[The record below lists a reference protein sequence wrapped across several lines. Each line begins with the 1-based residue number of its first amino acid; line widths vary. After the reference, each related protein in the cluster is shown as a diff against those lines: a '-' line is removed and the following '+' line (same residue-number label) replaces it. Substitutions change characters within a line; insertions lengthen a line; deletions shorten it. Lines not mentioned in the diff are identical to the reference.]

1 MRIAVVAPPWAP
13 IPPPLYGGIE
23 LVVDQLAT
31 GLLAAGHDV
40 TLFATGDSTCKVPTR
55 SLLPEAE
62 GMRIGMAV
70 PEMRHVI
77 HAYAQMSGFDVVH
90 DHTVLGP
97 FYADRY
103 PDLRVLTTIHGPFNE
118 ELSDLYS
125 ALAPRVPIVC
135 ISNAQ
140 RRGAPDLEIARVIH
154 HGIDPDAFVPGDGDG
169 DDEGEYL
176 LFLGRMSPDKGAH
189 RAIEVARKAGTRL
202 LLAAKMR
209 EAWEHRYFEEYV
221 EPFLGDSAVYLGEV
235 PHDRKLELLRGAK
248 ALLFPI
254 RWNEPFGM
262 VMIESFASATPVIAF
277 PEGAAPEVITDGRT
291 GFLCQDEAAMADA
304 VARLDEIDR
313 SACRAAVE
321 GYFSTARM
329 VADHVELYEQIAAD
343 R

>member
-23 LVVDQLAT
+23 LVVDQLAS
-31 GLLAAGHDV
+31 GLAAAGHDV
-40 TLFATGDSTCKVPTR
+40 TLFASGDSTCPVRIKSV
-55 SLLPEAE
+55 LPEAE

-70 PEMRHVI
+70 PEMRHI
-77 HAYAQMSGFDVVH
+77 LYSYSLMAGFDVVH
-90 DHTVLGP
+90 DHTILGP
-97 FYADRY
+97 FYSERY
-103 PDLRVLTTIHGPFNE
+103 PDLPVVTTIHGPFNE
-118 ELSDLYS
+118 ELTDLYG

-140 RRGAPDLEIARVIH
+140 RRAAPDLPVARVIH
-154 HGIDPDAFVPGDGDG
+154 HGIDASAFSEGTGDG
-169 DDEGEYL
+169 DDDGEYL

-189 RAIEVARKAGTRL
+189 RAVEVARKAGVRL
-202 LLAAKMR
+202 LMAAKMR
-209 EAWEHRYFEEYV
+209 EPWEHRYFEEYV

-235 PHDRKLELLRGAK
+235 PHERKLELLRGAS

-262 VMIESFASATPVIAF
+262 VMLEAFASGTPVIAF
-277 PEGAAPEVITDGRT
+277 PEGAAPEVIEDGRT
-291 GFLCQDEAAMADA
+291 GFLCEDEASMADA
-304 VARLDEIDR
+304 VSRLGEIDR

-321 GYFSTARM
+321 GYFSTKRM
-329 VADHVELYEQIAAD
+329 VAEHVELYQQLA

>member
-31 GLLAAGHDV
+31 GLFAAGHDV
-40 TLFATGDSTCKVPTR
+40 TLFATGDSTCQVPTR

-77 HAYAQMSGFDVVH
+77 HAYSDISSFDVVH
-90 DHTVLGP
+90 DHTVVGP
-97 FYADRY
+97 FYAERF
-103 PDLRVLTTIHGPFNE
+103 PGLPVVTTIHGPFNE
-118 ELSDLYS
+118 ELTDLYT
-125 ALAPRVPIVC
+125 ALAPRVPIIC

-140 RRGAPDLEIARVIH
+140 RRAAPDLQIARVIH
-154 HGIDPDAFVPGDGDG
+154 HGIDPSAFVPGDGEG

-189 RAIEVARKAGTRL
+189 RAIEVARKAGVRL

-209 EAWEHRYFEEYV
+209 EPWEHRYFEEYV

-235 PHDRKLELLRGAK
+235 PHEHKLELLRGAK

-262 VMIESFASATPVIAF
+262 VMIESFASGTPVIAF
-277 PEGAAPEVITDGRT
+277 PEGAAPEVIQDGRT

-304 VARLDEIDR
+304 VARLDQIDR
-313 SACRAAVE
+313 SECRASVE
-321 GYFSTARM
+321 GYFSTKRM
-329 VADHVELYEQIAAD
+329 VAEHVELYEQIA